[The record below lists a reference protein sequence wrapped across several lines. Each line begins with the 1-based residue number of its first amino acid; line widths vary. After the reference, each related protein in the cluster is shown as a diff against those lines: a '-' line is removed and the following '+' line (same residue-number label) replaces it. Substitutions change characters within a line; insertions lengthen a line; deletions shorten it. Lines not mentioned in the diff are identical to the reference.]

1 MDWFV
6 YGFSALAIAS
16 AIMVVTRKN
25 PLISA
30 LYLCLTLFALAAL
43 FVLLEAY
50 FIAAVQV
57 LVYAGAVMVLF
68 VFVIMLLNLEPEK
81 MIVEYFQAPR
91 FLSVISA
98 LLLMGFLTFV
108 FWTNNI
114 TGEKGYDLPMQI
126 EQGGGHLKVMSS
138 KLFTTFLLAFEVTSL
153 LLLVAMV
160 GVVVLAKRKV

>member
-16 AIMVVTRKN
+16 AIMVITRRN
-25 PLISA
+25 PIISA
-30 LYLCLTLFALAAL
+30 LYLCLTLFCLAAL

-68 VFVIMLLNLEPEK
+68 IFVIMLLNLDPEK
-81 MIVEYFQAPR
+81 MIVEYFQTPR
-91 FLSVISA
+91 MISVISA
-98 LLLMGFLTFV
+98 LLLFGFLTFV

-114 TGEKGYDLPMQI
+114 TGERGYDFPVQI
-126 EQGGGHLKVMSS
+126 TQGGGHLKAMSS
-138 KLFTTFLLAFEVTSL
+138 KLFTTFLLAFEVTSI
-153 LLLVAMV
+153 LLLVAIV
-160 GVVVLAKRKV
+160 GAVVLAKRKV